1 MDETRR
7 SGGATDTTHTTGHTA
22 TTGAV
27 REKTRRGVPWGVLIV
42 LTIIA
47 FAVGF
52 LWQFYEATT
61 AREEL
66 SAVEQELEVERLRIH
81 LGQAA
86 LAANSG
92 DFEAARTQMSSFFTQ
107 LQDQAPAMPAEV
119 RSVGDDFLT
128 MRDEVITGLSRSNP
142 EYAAVLYGM
151 VEDLGEAIAR
161 SRGEPGG
168 TTDRSGAAAPA
179 APEARPGESGT
190 GGVDP

>member
-7 SGGATDTTHTTGHTA
+7 SDTTTETTGQTA

-27 REKTRRGVPWGVLIV
+27 REKTRKGVPWGVLIV
-42 LTIIA
+42 LLIIA
-47 FAVGF
+47 FGAGF
-52 LWQFYEATT
+52 LWQFYAATT

-86 LAANSG
+86 LAAHAGN
-92 DFEAARTQMSSFFTQ
+92 FEAARSQMSGFFST
-107 LQDQAPAMPAEV
+107 LQEKSQAMPGEV
-119 RSVGDDFLT
+119 RLVAEDFLT

-161 SRGEPGG
+161 SRGE
-168 TTDRSGAAAPA
+168 AAPPA
-179 APEARPGESGT
+179 TPPVGEGPSAPGAQPSGSGT
-190 GGVDP
+190 GELDPSG